1 MEILYKYLKTNPV
14 KAFLQHAKNYMQ
26 PVPWWK
32 FSTPCKNSTP
42 IFCRADKRALSY
54 LQSKLIHFIENL
66 QVERKLRLCQEFL
79 DVFGRVDP
87 GQATDWWAV
96 TQLEAIGAKAVLLQR
111 DLESGKIPA
120 SAFKEG
126 LIGRVTSVVKFPPLE
141 FKIQFTVCTRLMRIS
156 LEWISLLRFFKT
168 FQKCLAYV
176 FFE

>member
-1 MEILYKYLKTNPV
+1 MQKIICNLYPNEN
-14 KAFLQHAKNYMQ
+14 FLHHAKIQ
-26 PVPWWK
+26 PPLY
-32 FSTPCKNSTP
+32 FAGQ
-42 IFCRADKRALSY
+42 IKRALSY

-120 SAFKEG
+120 SAFKEA
-126 LIGRVTSVVKFPPLE
+126 LIGRVTLVVKFPPFE
-141 FKIQFTVCTRLMRIS
+141 FKIQFTGCTRLMRIS
-156 LEWISLLRFFKT
+156 LERIS
-168 FQKCLAYV
+168 
-176 FFE
+176 